1 MVSFFPP
8 ANAPQGTANTNT
20 IAIVKTG
27 LRMVVSDL
35 WPLAY
40 KIAQRRR
47 ADYDFRNSSGSLAM
61 FAAIRRA
68 SSLVSSL
75 AADRRPWLILEYT
88 EVWPGVCLSIALV
101 SSECLRC
108 VLSGRDYDEAKSNKD
123 CQFLFIFLAV
133 GLCAG
138 PCTGAATGADRTT
151 VTPVYVCA

>member
-1 MVSFFPP
+1 M
-8 ANAPQGTANTNT
+8 GTQYE
-20 IAIVKTG
+20 
-27 LRMVVSDL
+27 D
-35 WPLAY
+35 
-40 KIAQRRR
+40 
-47 ADYDFRNSSGSLAM
+47 
-61 FAAIRRA
+61 
-68 SSLVSSL
+68 
-75 AADRRPWLILEYT
+75 AADCRNFINLRCAVVRAT

-123 CQFLFIFLAV
+123 CQFFFIFLAV

>member
-1 MVSFFPP
+1 MNVIGRLIGDTHISALRNCGSF
-8 ANAPQGTANTNT
+8 
-20 IAIVKTG
+20 AI
-27 LRMVVSDL
+27 
-35 WPLAY
+35 
-40 KIAQRRR
+40 
-47 ADYDFRNSSGSLAM
+47 
-61 FAAIRRA
+61 FAAILRA
-68 SSLVSSL
+68 SSLASSL

-133 GLCAG
+133 GLCVG
-138 PCTGAATGADRTT
+138 PCTGAAAGADRTT

>member
-1 MVSFFPP
+1 MSASGQKQTSQRVGVMSALPP
-8 ANAPQGTANTNT
+8 
-20 IAIVKTG
+20 IADIRTG
-27 LRMVVSDL
+27 
-35 WPLAY
+35 PHYA
-40 KIAQRRR
+40 RRS
-47 ADYDFRNSSGSLAM
+47 NSGAI

-138 PCTGAATGADRTT
+138 PCTGAAAGADRTT

>member
-1 MVSFFPP
+1 M
-8 ANAPQGTANTNT
+8 AP
-20 IAIVKTG
+20 
-27 LRMVVSDL
+27 
-35 WPLAY
+35 
-40 KIAQRRR
+40 RR
-47 ADYDFRNSSGSLAM
+47 AYGAPIILDLGALAPGQLGDV
-61 FAAIRRA
+61 RRDP
-68 SSLVSSL
+68 SPVSSL

-101 SSECLRC
+101 SSKCLRC

>member
-1 MVSFFPP
+1 M
-8 ANAPQGTANTNT
+8 AAQQLWQ
-20 IAIVKTG
+20 
-27 LRMVVSDL
+27 LRNIGRDPSRL
-35 WPLAY
+35 ILAE
-40 KIAQRRR
+40 QL
-47 ADYDFRNSSGSLAM
+47 GC
-61 FAAIRRA
+61 RA
-68 SSLVSSL
+68 SP
-75 AADRRPWLILEYT
+75 RLILEYT

-138 PCTGAATGADRTT
+138 PCTGAATGGDRTT

>member
-1 MVSFFPP
+1 MSRVHRMTVGHDEAVIAFLLFCLEIYQAEDVGRDPLRLVFGEQLGRRSP
-8 ANAPQGTANTNT
+8 A
-20 IAIVKTG
+20 
-27 LRMVVSDL
+27 R
-35 WPLAY
+35 
-40 KIAQRRR
+40 
-47 ADYDFRNSSGSLAM
+47 
-61 FAAIRRA
+61 
-68 SSLVSSL
+68 
-75 AADRRPWLILEYT
+75 LILEYT

-138 PCTGAATGADRTT
+138 PCTGAATGGDRTT

>member
-1 MVSFFPP
+1 
-8 ANAPQGTANTNT
+8 
-20 IAIVKTG
+20 
-27 LRMVVSDL
+27 
-35 WPLAY
+35 
-40 KIAQRRR
+40 
-47 ADYDFRNSSGSLAM
+47 M

-68 SSLVSSL
+68 SSSVSSL

-101 SSECLRC
+101 SSERLRC
-108 VLSGRDYDEAKSNKD
+108 VSGRDYDEAKSNKD

-151 VTPVYVCA
+151 VTSVYVCA